1 MISRWL
7 FSREE
12 MSEDFEWTKFLRGRI
27 EILQPKKG
35 ARFSID
41 SVILSGFSF
50 VRDGESVLDLGC
62 GTGIILAIINEFYHP
77 TTLYGVELQEKL
89 AHCSYETMKRL
100 KEGDWEII
108 NCDLKEY
115 QSEKKFDLVVF
126 NPPFFDLKSGLI
138 SPDEERRL
146 SRQGENTTLKDF
158 LKCAFRNLKEEGRI
172 CFIFPKEKEK
182 EAMKSLKENNFHP
195 AILRN
200 VRDSIDSDFQRILI
214 LVRKKESFFVELP
227 PLTLRDENKDY
238 SEEMKRL
245 LGEIPFRDEPSFFC
259 DAMALRL
266 AKYLRFSGFDTAYLK
281 GADDDWLLKECEKS
295 GRTLLS
301 LDRELIKRFK
311 KRGVKVFELDSFSPR
326 EQFKKVLSHFKLKE
340 REKKRCLNCNAEV
353 FKIEKDRVQ
362 KYVPEYTFMTQKD
375 FYICPSCS
383 KITWG
388 GSHLSRFRNEILKG

>member
-1 MISRWL
+1 
-7 FSREE
+7 
-12 MSEDFEWTKFLRGRI
+12 MSEDFEWTKFLKGKL

-62 GTGIILAIINEFYHP
+62 GTAIIMALIDQFYHP
-77 TTLYGVELQEKL
+77 QKIVGVELQEKL
-89 AHCSYETMKRL
+89 AYCSNETMKRL
-100 KEGDWEII
+100 QGCDWEII

-115 QSEKKFDLVVF
+115 QSEKKFDIVVF
-126 NPPFFDLKSGLI
+126 NPPFFDLRCGLL

-146 SRQGENTTLKDF
+146 SRQGEDTTLKDF
-158 LKCAFRNLKEEGRI
+158 LKCAFKNLKEEGRI

-182 EAMKSLKENNFHP
+182 EAMKSLKENYFHP

-200 VRDSIDSDFQRILI
+200 VRDCVSSDFQRILI
-214 LVRKKESFFVELP
+214 LARKKESSFVELP
-227 PLTLRDENKDY
+227 HLTLRDENKDY
-238 SEEMKRL
+238 SKEMKKL
-245 LGEIPFRDEPSFFC
+245 LGEIPYYDEPSFFC
-259 DAMALRL
+259 DAMVLRL
-266 AKYLRFSGFDTAYLK
+266 AKYLRFLGFDTAYLK
-281 GADDDWLLKECEKS
+281 DADDDWLLKECEKS
-295 GRTLLS
+295 GRTLLT

-311 KRGVKVFELDSFSPR
+311 KKGVKVFELDSFSPG
-326 EQFKKVLSHFKLKE
+326 EQFKKVLSHFKLNE
-340 REKKRCLNCNAEV
+340 RDKKRCLKCNAEV

-362 KYVPEYTFMTQKD
+362 KYVPPYTFITQKD

-388 GSHLSRFRNEILKG
+388 GTHLSRFRNEILKG